1 MTKSSAER
9 VFISSSPFLDRSQ
22 SWSRQGRWPASW
34 IAIQG
39 SEGQALVAAYR
50 RQFEVTESTTLDIHV
65 SGDERYTL
73 YLDGDQIGVGPE
85 RGDESHWAFETY
97 WLTLEPGRHTLVARV
112 HSLGDQ
118 RAYAQHTVRHGFLLA
133 PDDPKHNSLLAT
145 GVADW
150 DGQLLPGWEFKDPQA
165 AWGTGANLRIHGKE
179 MAWGYQRGEGDRWL
193 AVDALHHGATAG
205 FGSELGP
212 AQLLRPA
219 TLLAQLRREWPNI
232 IVRHAEHVATAQT
245 HDLAIFAANN
255 EATIQSNW
263 QALFEGQG
271 SVTIPPQTKQRVLI
285 DFDNYVCGFPELVTT
300 GGLGAHVRVHWQEG
314 LFEAPPSTQKG
325 NRDAIEGKFFATIW
339 SWQDGIGDSF
349 YPAGGQNEFYET
361 LWWQAGRYV
370 EILVETGDE
379 PLTITR
385 FRFLETRYPMEDHA
399 EFSSSDPSLA
409 KIIPLAVRAL
419 QECSHETYMDCP
431 YYEQLQ
437 YVGDTRLQCLVTYAI
452 SPDDRLPRQAL
463 RAFDISRQVEG
474 ITQSRYPSRV
484 RQIIP
489 PFSLW
494 WVTMVHDFAM
504 WRGDRSLVENLLPG
518 IRGVLDHYR
527 RSITPEGLL
536 GPVPGWNFVDWV
548 PSWRDGQPP
557 TSFEHPTAPIHFQLI
572 LALRLAAELEDW
584 MNEPELASRQ
594 RRTAQS
600 LSDAASKFWSPARS
614 LYADD
619 LAHEHFSQHSQILAF
634 LSGAS
639 KTLPSVDE
647 SDQVTTTIYFRHYL
661 FEAMNLIRDGNGV
674 LSRLDLWHS
683 LVQNGL
689 RTTIEMPEPTR
700 SDCHAWGAHPYY
712 HFLTTILG
720 IRPADFGFSRVRIAP
735 NLGLLTQA
743 SGTMVHPSGE
753 IRVAFTRN
761 EAHLTAEIVLPEG
774 LNGSLDWGGKVLPL
788 KSGAQTLEI

>member
-9 VFISSSPFLDRSQ
+9 VILTSPPFLDRSL
-22 SWSRQGRWPASW
+22 SWSQQGRWPASW
-34 IAIQG
+34 IGFSPLAGHPI
-39 SEGQALVAAYR
+39 VAAYR
-50 RQFEVTESTTLDIHV
+50 LPFEIKSALSLEIHV

-73 YLDGDQIGVGPE
+73 YLDGEPIGNGPE
-85 RGDESHWAFETY
+85 RGDESHWAFDTFR
-97 WLTLEPGRHTLVARV
+97 LTLTPGAHTLVARV
-112 HSLGDQ
+112 HSLGKE
-118 RAYAQHTVRHGFLLA
+118 RAYAQHTVRHGFLLC
-133 PDDPKHNSLLAT
+133 PSDPEQIPLFAT
-145 GVADW
+145 GVAAW
-150 DGQLLPGWEFKDPQA
+150 EGRVLSGWEFKDPQA
-165 AWGTGANLRIHGKE
+165 AWGTGSNLRVHGKD
-179 MAWGYQRGEGDRWL
+179 MAWGYQRGEGEGW
-193 AVDALHHGATAG
+193 ATIEAHHRGATER

-212 AQLLRPA
+212 AHLLRPA
-219 TLLAQLRREWPNI
+219 TLPAQFSQSWPNI
-232 IVRHAEHVATAQT
+232 IVRHASPVTSAET
-245 HDLAIFAANN
+245 HSIPFFQAENKGELQSSWAA
-255 EATIQSNW
+255 
-263 QALFEGQG
+263 LVEGSG
-271 SVTIPPQTKQRVLI
+271 TVTIPPNTKHRILL
-285 DFDNYVCGFPELVTT
+285 DFDNYVCGYPELITS
-300 GGLGAHVRVHWQEG
+300 GGAGAHVRVHWQEG

-325 NRDAIEGKFFATIW
+325 NRDVIEGKFFATIW

-370 EILVETGDE
+370 EVLVETADE
-379 PLTITR
+379 PLTISR
-385 FRFLETRYPMEDHA
+385 FRILETRYPLEDRA
-399 EFSSSDPSLA
+399 KFSSSDPSLA

-504 WRGDRSLVENLLPG
+504 WRGDRSLVANLLPG

-527 RSITPEGLL
+527 RSITPDGLL

-548 PSWRDGQPP
+548 PTWRDGQPP

-572 LALRLAAELEDW
+572 LALRLAAELEEW
-584 MNEPELASRQ
+584 LNEPELAARQ

-600 LSDAASKFWSPARS
+600 LSDAASRFWSPARS

-619 LAHEHFSQHSQILAF
+619 LAHKHFSQHSQILAF

-720 IRPADFGFSRVRIAP
+720 IRPADFGFAHVRIAP